1 MNTEDFRRKLTTL
14 FSADVA
20 GYSRLMG
27 EDEGRKQA
35 LEVLRL
41 NPEFSLEY
49 FAKTMPYKNQAD
61 TELVIEVLGK
71 AGLK

>member
-1 MNTEDFRRKLTTL
+1 MLTRNPDDFNAHIGLTA
-14 FSADVA
+14 SYIMA
-20 GYSRLMG
+20 GH

-61 TELVIEVLGK
+61 TERNIEVLGK